1 MYRKFKGG
9 STETI
14 QGLKVN
20 IPPVG
25 YVWNPITQ
33 ELEHRG
39 VLSRSNVKKEQY
51 WERMSLPEDWSD
63 LRKEEER
70 RQKLDPEYYDPVL
83 ESVRRQAWDRRLCGC
98 WFKNNG
104 KPVYV
109 SPLHCFYLD
118 WIYIAAEGNGG
129 YPSFYDSDRKFFYFL
144 EYCINDPRCL
154 GCIATT
160 KRRSG
165 KCFKINTLIRMFD
178 GSVKKVQDIVDGD
191 LVMGDDSTPRLVQG
205 VASGREEMYEI
216 VPRFGEPFTVNKSH
230 ILACKE
236 WVWRGPRGKEEL
248 IERDVFVTV
257 EEYLK
262 LSENKK
268 RLLRIYKNG
277 FEANE
282 KEHII
287 DPYFLGLWLGDGSS
301 KGTEIFNED
310 EEVIEYVKEF
320 AKKEGL
326 LYHNYGPSSAKVKH
340 LRHSLSRKRGN
351 IVELNTG
358 EEWVRFES
366 KTDMMKYLG
375 KHPKTPLKTFGLY
388 KEGKV
393 RIIEKEGVN
402 HIHQELYNMSLLQ
415 NKHIPDDYIIDS
427 RANRLKLL
435 AGLIDTDG
443 CLSGYEKSPAFQIA
457 FGPKAE
463 RLKNDV
469 KRLLDSLGFVH
480 TEAVDKNT
488 KAFVIRIMGDVSEI
502 PTKIKRKQANECNR
516 KRPSNHIKFKVNPVG
531 VDDYYGFTVDGNN
544 LFLLEDGTVVHNT
557 AKSVA
562 FLLDLPTRALEVNA
576 GIQSKTEEDA
586 KKTVWRDGV
595 MRAFKKLPDFFKPT
609 YDLSGG
615 REPKSELR
623 FVNTPYRG
631 SKKQDKKPELGGTL
645 DWRSSKDVAYDG
657 QKLQRYVADE
667 IFKTKDVDI
676 RERHRVVRLCCT
688 DDNGNFI
695 GKILATSTVEEIE
708 GSIEDYIKFWEDSN
722 PENRNEVTG
731 RTKTGLYRYFLK
743 SDEARNRDKY
753 GYCDTEKNRD
763 FILAERESYKDDLT
777 EYYSYVRKEPLT
789 MEEAF
794 RVSGRDSL
802 FDSFALNHRLD
813 ELSWQDNLYDIG
825 NFVWKDGV
833 KDTAVVW
840 QPTKKGR
847 FKVRLIYE
855 STEGVMN
862 AKKVGA
868 SYYPNQ
874 KTKFVMGVDPFD
886 HNVTV
891 DNRRS
896 DGSGYIFRKFDPSD
910 ELSYS
915 PVMEYIHRPKMA
927 RIFYEDMLKAAAY
940 YGSPILFENNK
951 PGMESYFDARGYK
964 GFLITLPGRKAPGIP
979 GSQQTHQMLAEHLE
993 EYILEHVNKIY
1004 FPELLKDLIN
1014 FDISNTTKS
1023 DATMA
1028 FGYALIADKKMFI
1041 RSATTIEKS
1050 GGLESLF
1057 KRRRTR

>member
-144 EYCINDPRCL
+144 EYSINDPRSL
-154 GCIATT
+154 GVLLVT

-165 KCFKINTLIRMFD
+165 K
-178 GSVKKVQDIVDGD
+178 
-191 LVMGDDSTPRLVQG
+191 
-205 VASGREEMYEI
+205 
-216 VPRFGEPFTVNKSH
+216 
-230 ILACKE
+230 
-236 WVWRGPRGKEEL
+236 
-248 IERDVFVTV
+248 
-257 EEYLK
+257 
-262 LSENKK
+262 
-268 RLLRIYKNG
+268 
-277 FEANE
+277 
-282 KEHII
+282 
-287 DPYFLGLWLGDGSS
+287 
-301 KGTEIFNED
+301 
-310 EEVIEYVKEF
+310 
-320 AKKEGL
+320 
-326 LYHNYGPSSAKVKH
+326 
-340 LRHSLSRKRGN
+340 
-351 IVELNTG
+351 
-358 EEWVRFES
+358 
-366 KTDMMKYLG
+366 
-375 KHPKTPLKTFGLY
+375 
-388 KEGKV
+388 
-393 RIIEKEGVN
+393 
-402 HIHQELYNMSLLQ
+402 
-415 NKHIPDDYIIDS
+415 
-427 RANRLKLL
+427 
-435 AGLIDTDG
+435 
-443 CLSGYEKSPAFQIA
+443 
-457 FGPKAE
+457 
-463 RLKNDV
+463 
-469 KRLLDSLGFVH
+469 
-480 TEAVDKNT
+480 
-488 KAFVIRIMGDVSEI
+488 
-502 PTKIKRKQANECNR
+502 
-516 KRPSNHIKFKVNPVG
+516 
-531 VDDYYGFTVDGNN
+531 
-544 LFLLEDGTVVHNT
+544 T

-562 FLLDLPTRALEVNA
+562 FLLDLATRALEVNA

-657 QKLQRYVADE
+657 QKLQRYVGDE

-695 GKILATSTVEEIE
+695 GKVLNTSTVEEIE
-708 GSIEDYIKFWEDSN
+708 GAIDDYIKFWEDSN
-722 PENRNEVTG
+722 PEDRNEVTG
-731 RTKTGLYRYFLK
+731 RTKTGLYRYFLR
-743 SDEARNRDKY
+743 SDEARNRDRY

-825 NFVWKDGV
+825 NFVWKDGM

-847 FKVRLIYE
+847 FKVRLLYE
-855 STEGVMN
+855 STEGVIN